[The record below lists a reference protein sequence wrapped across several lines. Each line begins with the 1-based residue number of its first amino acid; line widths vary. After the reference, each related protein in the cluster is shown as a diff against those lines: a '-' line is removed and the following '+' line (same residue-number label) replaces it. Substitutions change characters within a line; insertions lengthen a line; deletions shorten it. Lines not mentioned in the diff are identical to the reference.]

1 MDREKHVSEQSTDEP
16 TAQAESTTDETVEE
30 TVLDTED
37 TEDTADTEAADDAE
51 DTVEGDDAEEGG
63 GDLDR
68 LENEGEI
75 AADYL
80 EELLDIA
87 DLDGDLDMDVEGDR
101 ASVSIVG
108 GDVSQLVGRDGEVL
122 EALQEL
128 TRLAVYRE
136 TGERSRLMLDIGGFR
151 ANKRSR
157 LEKLAAEAVAEVRSS
172 GERKALDPMTP
183 FERKVVHDAVAAAG
197 LASESEGEEPRRRVV
212 VLPA

>member
-1 MDREKHVSEQSTDEP
+1 VSEQGIDEP
-16 TAQAESTTDETVEE
+16 TTETADETAQETVADTTGDAADAEGTGETEE
-30 TVLDTED
+30 TGT
-37 TEDTADTEAADDAE
+37 
-51 DTVEGDDAEEGG
+51 
-63 GDLDR
+63 DLDR

-108 GDVSQLVGRDGEVL
+108 GDVSQLVGRNGEVL

-151 ANKRSR
+151 ADKRTR